1 MEIHIKN
8 TRITP
13 RQHMPYTV
21 ISGCLFMSKLVSSV
35 NRDKVFPNVFDK
47 AQIH

>member
-13 RQHMPYTV
+13 RKHMPYTV
-21 ISGCLFMSKLVSSV
+21 MSGCLFMSKLVSRV
-35 NRDKVFPNVFDK
+35 NRDKVFPNVNDK
-47 AQIH
+47 AQRQ